1 MNNGDGPSKTESFCV
16 PEYTDVEF
24 VFQDTFYSYM
34 AINNI
39 YAEITGPADTVT
51 LDATHNGNSGWGATV
66 RLYDSSGSFTNVNTN
81 DVIYTDSSF
90 PGNTN
95 FGGSDSD
102 DSDPNVQ

>member
-1 MNNGDGPSKTESFCV
+1 
-16 PEYTDVEF
+16 
-24 VFQDTFYSYM
+24 M

-66 RLYDSSGSFTNVNTN
+66 RLYDSSGSYTDVNTN

-90 PGNTN
+90 PETPILVGRTQMIVTQMSNKSTLR
-95 FGGSDSD
+95 
-102 DSDPNVQ
+102 V